1 MEVILQENIAS
12 LGELGDKV
20 DVSSGYGR
28 NFLIPNGKAVP
39 ATEANISL
47 FEARRAE
54 LEATAAELVAKTEAR
69 AGKINSLGIIEISA
83 NSGEEGKLFGSI
95 GTRDI
100 ADAINLSG
108 CEIDK
113 SEIRLPDGVLRE
125 LGEYLI
131 AVQLPGAVAAEVNI
145 AIVQE

>member
-1 MEVILQENIAS
+1 MEVILLENISS

-20 DVSSGYGR
+20 EVRSGYGR
-28 NFLIPNGKAVP
+28 NFLIPHGKAVP
-39 ATEANISL
+39 ASDANVAL

-54 LEATAAELVAKTEAR
+54 LEATAADLVAKTEAR
-69 AGKINSLGIIEISA
+69 AESINSLGIIEISA
-83 NSGEEGKLFGSI
+83 NSGEEGKLFGSV

-100 ADAINLSG
+100 AEAIKLAG

-113 SEIRLPDGVLRE
+113 SEIRLPDGALRE
-125 LGEYLI
+125 LGEYQVSI
-131 AVQLPGAVAAEVNI
+131 QLPGNLSTNVHI

>member
-100 ADAINLSG
+100 ADAINLAG

-125 LGEYLI
+125 LGEYII
-131 AVQLPGAVAAEVNI
+131 AVQLPGVVAAEVNI